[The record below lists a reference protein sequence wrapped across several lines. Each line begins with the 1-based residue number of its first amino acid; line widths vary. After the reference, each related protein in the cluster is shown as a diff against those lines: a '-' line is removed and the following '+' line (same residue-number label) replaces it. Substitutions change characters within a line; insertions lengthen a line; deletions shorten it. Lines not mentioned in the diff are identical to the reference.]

1 MALNP
6 GKTDHGRSATK
17 KRSLRDLIQDTD
29 GFVVCVE
36 LVNSRGVITE
46 RRGRHVL
53 DLARALADHPEVD
66 ALSITD
72 NPGGNATN
80 SADTM
85 GIDLLGRGQEVIIH
99 VSCKD
104 WNRNALLSRGW
115 ELASEGF
122 ENVLALSGDYPVSG
136 YRGQAGGVFDT
147 DSVGL
152 LKMFSE
158 MNSGMRLEG
167 GRGDQILKPTC
178 FFPGAVVNN
187 HKRYEREVMPQYF
200 KLAKKVESGAGFI
213 INQIGYD
220 ARKQDELLKY
230 MAFRGLR
237 VPVLANVY
245 VLSPASAR
253 FFYAGNIPGVV
264 VTDELLALTRKHAR
278 SRDKGRAFFLEFA
291 AKQCAIA
298 KGLGYRGVYL
308 GGHLKF
314 EDYARILEIFG
325 GFGEA
330 DWKDFVHE
338 FLFRQPGEFFFF
350 EANRETELS
359 SDEVNRQYRHSKDP
373 EVLRAARSRVSTG
386 YKVNRFVHE
395 HVFEKGRPAF
405 RIGKKFFEAVDRAGS
420 RLRRAVHGAE
430 QAVKIPGFDCR
441 DCGDCS
447 LPDIAFLCPESQ
459 CVKNQRNGPC
469 GGTRNGRCEV
479 GEKACIWSLAY
490 ERLKAYGEEEKM
502 LDGPV
507 VFKDG
512 ALKGT
517 SAWANAFLER
527 DHHAR
532 VK

>member
-1 MALNP
+1 MALNLE
-6 GKTDHGRSATK
+6 KTDPGRGAGP
-17 KRSLRDLIQDTD
+17 KRSLRSLLHDSDA
-29 GFVVCVE
+29 FVVCVE

-46 RRGRHVL
+46 RRGRRVL
-53 DLARALADHPEVD
+53 DLARALADHPDVH

-85 GIDLLGRGQEVIIH
+85 GMDLLRRGQEVIIH
-99 VSCKD
+99 ISCKD

-136 YRGQAGGVFDT
+136 YRGQAGGVFDI

-152 LKMFSE
+152 LKMLSD
-158 MNSGMRLEG
+158 MNSGMQVEG
-167 GRGDQILKPTC
+167 GGTGQVLAPTN
-178 FFPGAVVNN
+178 FFLGAVVNN

-230 MAFRGLR
+230 MALHDLR
-237 VPVLANVY
+237 APVLANVY

-253 FFYAGNIPGVV
+253 FFHAGNIPGVI

-278 SRDKGRAFFLEFA
+278 SRDKGKAFFLEFA

-298 KGLGYRGVYL
+298 RGLGYRGAYL

-314 EDYARILEIFG
+314 EDYARILEISG

-338 FLFRQPGEFFFF
+338 FLFQQPDEFFFF
-350 EANRETELS
+350 EPDESTGLS

-395 HVFEKGRPAF
+395 QVFEKGRPAF
-405 RIGKKFFEAVDRAGS
+405 RIGKKIFEAVDRAGS
-420 RLRRAVHGAE
+420 GLRRAVHGAE
-430 QAVKIPGFDCR
+430 QAVKILGFDCR

-479 GEKACIWSLAY
+479 GEKECIWSLAY

-502 LDGPV
+502 LDRPA

-527 DHHAR
+527 DHHGR
-532 VK
+532 TK